1 MNDKQLEVV
10 AWWYGR
16 RDYRTGIELLSRYC
30 KNNTIIITLSKQGKE
45 NFPDSVKK
53 LNYEVTK
60 AVQLNWLHMPDDIS
74 ESEQTG
80 EKSLADT
87 PPQENQ
93 EDEKNNPA
101 DTSFLPEQGKKNDD
115 SNQYPRV
122 IRKLKYEYSN
132 LYNKKSVL
140 HAEMRLVEQ
149 TNTDKNNE
157 LRSQLLTQIKSISKQ
172 LAFYY
177 DFLAKYEVT
186 GIAPDEAEIWPP
198 PKEQT
203 PEEPKTLPEL
213 KKLMWSL
220 RRETAKDGFRL
231 LYQQRTKAEKEN
243 PMPKGSKR
251 DAIELRMKHREQKLA
266 ETMTLI
272 TQLENA
278 G

>member
-1 MNDKQLEVV
+1 MNDKQLEVIG
-10 AWWYGR
+10 WWYGR

-45 NFPDSVKK
+45 NFPDSVIK

-60 AVQLNWLHMPDDIS
+60 AVQLNWLQMPDDIT
-74 ESEQTG
+74 EPGQTG
-80 EKSLADT
+80 EKSLADI
-87 PPQENQ
+87 PPREKH
-93 EDEKNNPA
+93 EDKKNNPA
-101 DTSFLPEQGKKNDD
+101 DTSFPSEQEKKIDD
-115 SNQYPRV
+115 TNQYPRV

-132 LYNKKSVL
+132 LYNKKSGL
-140 HAEMRLVEQ
+140 HANMRLVEQ

-157 LRSQLLTQIKSISKQ
+157 LRSQLLSEIKSISKQ
-172 LAFYY
+172 LEFYY
-177 DFLAKYEVT
+177 GFLAKYEVT
-186 GIAPDEAEIWPP
+186 GIAPEEAEIWPP
-198 PKEQT
+198 PKEQA
-203 PEEPKTLPEL
+203 PEEPKTLLEL

-243 PMPKGSKR
+243 PMPKGAKR
-251 DAIELRMKHREQKLA
+251 DAIELRMQIREKKLA
-266 ETMTLI
+266 ETITLI

>member
-1 MNDKQLEVV
+1 MNDKQLEVI

-30 KNNTIIITLSKQGKE
+30 KNKTIINTLSKQGKE
-45 NFPDSVKK
+45 NFPASVKK

-60 AVQLNWLHMPDDIS
+60 AVQLNWLHMPDYIT
-74 ESEQTG
+74 EPEQTG
-80 EKSLADT
+80 EESLADI
-87 PPQENQ
+87 PPREKQD
-93 EDEKNNPA
+93 DEKNNPT
-101 DTSFLPEQGKKNDD
+101 DTSFPPEQEKKIDD
-115 SNQYPRV
+115 TNQYPRV

-132 LYNKKSVL
+132 LYNKKSEF
-140 HAEMRLVEQ
+140 HANMRLVEQ
-149 TNTDKNNE
+149 TNTVKNNE
-157 LRSQLLTQIKSISKQ
+157 LRSELLSEIKSISKQ
-172 LAFYY
+172 LEFYFG
-177 DFLAKYEVT
+177 FLDKYEVT

-198 PKEQT
+198 PKEQA
-203 PEEPKTLPEL
+203 PEEPRTLQEL

-251 DAIELRMKHREQKLA
+251 DAIELRMKLREIKLA

-272 TQLENA
+272 SQFENA

>member
-1 MNDKQLEVV
+1 MSDKQLEVI

-30 KNNTIIITLSKQGKE
+30 KNNTIINTLSKQGKE
-45 NFPDSVKK
+45 NFPASVKK

-74 ESEQTG
+74 GPGQTG
-80 EKSLADT
+80 EESHADIPT
-87 PPQENQ
+87 REKQ

-101 DTSFLPEQGKKNDD
+101 DTSFPPEQEKKIDD
-115 SNQYPRV
+115 TNQYPRV

-132 LYNKKSVL
+132 LYNKKSGL
-140 HAEMRLVEQ
+140 HAKMRLVEQ

-157 LRSQLLTQIKSISKQ
+157 LRSQLLSEIKSISKK
-172 LAFYY
+172 LEFYY
-177 DFLAKYEVT
+177 GFLEKYEVT
-186 GIAPDEAEIWPP
+186 GISPDEAEIWPP

-220 RRETAKDGFRL
+220 RRENAKDGFRL

-243 PMPKGSKR
+243 PMPKGTKR
-251 DAIELRMKHREQKLA
+251 DAIELRIKLREQKLA
-266 ETMTLI
+266 ETVRLI
-272 TQLENA
+272 SQLENA